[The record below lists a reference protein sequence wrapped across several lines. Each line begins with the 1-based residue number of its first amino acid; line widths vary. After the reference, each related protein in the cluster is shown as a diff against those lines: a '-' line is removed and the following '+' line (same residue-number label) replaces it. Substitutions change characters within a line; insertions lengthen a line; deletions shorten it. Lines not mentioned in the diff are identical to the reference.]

1 MREALYKYIYNIN
14 PTISIINNR
23 YVYVHIFNV
32 CVYAT
37 RAFVGLERVLNRKER
52 YMLEE
57 YILVKIYLSSTEVLF
72 QKMH

>member
-1 MREALYKYIYNIN
+1 MHWVGVPLHKYIKRVYG
-14 PTISIINNR
+14 

-37 RAFVGLERVLNRKER
+37 RAFVGLERVSNRKER

-57 YILVKIYLSSTEVLF
+57 YILIKIYLSSTEVLF

>member
-1 MREALYKYIYNIN
+1 MYMCTFLIYE
-14 PTISIINNR
+14 SI
-23 YVYVHIFNV
+23 
-32 CVYAT
+32 AA
-37 RAFVGLERVLNRKER
+37 RAFVGLERVLNRKES